1 MRARSSRL
9 LLLPLS
15 FLAVLAGGACARTVA
30 VEGETAEGEAPVR
43 ATTTVRVDNR
53 SFDQVVIYV
62 LSQSGMRRRLGEVS
76 GTSTRV
82 FEIPRNM
89 IFGAT
94 PLRFQVDPIG
104 GSRTP
109 ISQDIVVSEGD
120 QVQLLIP

>member
-15 FLAVLAGGACARTVA
+15 LLAVLAGGACARTVA
-30 VEGETAEGEAPVR
+30 VEGETPEGEAPVR

-120 QVQLLIP
+120 QVQLLVP

>member
-1 MRARSSRL
+1 MPVQLSRL
-9 LLLPLS
+9 LLVPAFVALG
-15 FLAVLAGGACARTVA
+15 AGACARNVP
-30 VEGETAEGEAPVR
+30 VDGEQPATAEEQVR
-43 ATTTVRVDNR
+43 ATTTVRVENR
-53 SFDQVVIYV
+53 SFDNIVVYV

-120 QVQLLIP
+120 QIQLLVP

>member
-1 MRARSSRL
+1 
-9 LLLPLS
+9 
-15 FLAVLAGGACARTVA
+15 
-30 VEGETAEGEAPVR
+30 
-43 ATTTVRVDNR
+43 VRVENR
-53 SFDQVVIYV
+53 SFDNIVVYV

-104 GSRTP
+104 SSRTP

-120 QVQLLIP
+120 QIQLLVP

>member
-1 MRARSSRL
+1 MRAQLSRL
-9 LLLPLS
+9 LLVPVVALLV
-15 FLAVLAGGACARTVA
+15 AGACARNVP
-30 VEGETAEGEAPVR
+30 VGGEQPETEAQPR
-43 ATTTVRVDNR
+43 ATTTVRVENR
-53 SFDQVVIYV
+53 SFDNIVVYV

-104 GSRTP
+104 SSRTP

-120 QVQLLIP
+120 QVQLLVP

>member
-1 MRARSSRL
+1 MRVKLSRL
-9 LLLPLS
+9 LIVPALVALV
-15 FLAVLAGGACARTVA
+15 AGACARNVP
-30 VEGETAEGEAPVR
+30 VGGEQPETAEEQQER
-43 ATTTVRVDNR
+43 STTTVRVENR
-53 SFDQVVIYV
+53 SFDNIVVYV

-104 GSRTP
+104 TSRSP

-120 QVQLLIP
+120 QIQLLVP

>member
-1 MRARSSRL
+1 MRAQLSRL
-9 LLLPLS
+9 LLVPVVALLV
-15 FLAVLAGGACARTVA
+15 AGACARNVP
-30 VEGETAEGEAPVR
+30 VGGEQPETEAQPR
-43 ATTTVRVDNR
+43 ATTTVRVENR
-53 SFDQVVIYV
+53 SFDNIVVYV

-94 PLRFQVDPIG
+94 PLRFQIDPIG

-120 QVQLLIP
+120 QIQLLVP

>member
-1 MRARSSRL
+1 MRVQLSRL
-9 LLLPLS
+9 VLVPVVAA
-15 FLAVLAGGACARTVA
+15 LAAGACARNVP
-30 VEGETAEGEAPVR
+30 VGGEQPANADEQVR

-53 SFDQVVIYV
+53 SFDNIVVYV

-104 GSRTP
+104 SSRTP

-120 QVQLLIP
+120 QIQLLVP